1 MTDWNKIKAEYA
13 AGAKLKDLAGKY
25 NIPFETIK
33 SRHRNDKWSIARS
46 EYKRK
51 LNEKV
56 TNELVKRESPKIL
69 DEIEIIDYAI
79 KHLAKKL
86 PNCLPNNAEGIG
98 RAISE
103 LLKTR
108 GLYTGETTKKH
119 EHSGQ
124 VEVIP
129 LLGGD
134 SNRNALRK
142 DNSIDCQG
150 SA

>member
-1 MTDWNKIKAEYA
+1 MTIVDWKTIMTEFTQGK
-13 AGAKLKDLAGKY
+13 KLKDLAGKY

-33 SRHRNDKWSIARS
+33 SRHRNEKWSIARS

-56 TNELVKRESPKIL
+56 TNELAKRDSPKIL
-69 DEIEIIDYAI
+69 DEIEVIDYTV

-86 PNCLPNNAEGIG
+86 PDCEASNAEGIG

-108 GLYTGETTKKH
+108 GLYTGETSEKH

-134 SNRNALRK
+134 SNKHALRK
-142 DNSIDCQG
+142 NNSDR